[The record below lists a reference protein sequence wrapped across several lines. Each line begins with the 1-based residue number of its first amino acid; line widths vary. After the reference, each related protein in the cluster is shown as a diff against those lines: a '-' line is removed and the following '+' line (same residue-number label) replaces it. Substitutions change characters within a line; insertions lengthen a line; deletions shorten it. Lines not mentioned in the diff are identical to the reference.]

1 MDQSI
6 MSTHEHANDHDN
18 GHHGDSL
25 GTYLAVFAALMIL
38 LVLTVVVSFF
48 HLGNTINP
56 IIAMTIAIIKAALV
70 IIFFM
75 HVRHQA
81 HLVWV
86 FAGGSFFF
94 LAILLYFVM
103 SDAMTRDWRD
113 SSGRSLTQMEVLPG
127 PFELLM
133 KDGETYPPLPAEP
146 STK

>member
-1 MDQSI
+1 MDVRP
-6 MSTHEHANDHDN
+6 MSTHEHANEHGN
-18 GHHGDSL
+18 EPHGDSL
-25 GTYLAVFAALMIL
+25 GVYLAVFAALMVL
-38 LVLTVVVSFF
+38 LVITVVVSFF
-48 HLGNTINP
+48 HFGNTINP
-56 IIAMTIAIIKAALV
+56 MIAMTIAIIKAALV

-133 KDGETYPPLPAEP
+133 KDGETYPPVATESAP
-146 STK
+146 K